1 LTPPRHNT
9 WTAHHMKG
17 ARELRAG
24 ENGMHCLAWPWR
36 LCRHAVGAN
45 AASGSCCYSNY
56 STLYLEVFIALS
68 GAPVLDST
76 LEHCASQL
84 SSRFVRCRITR
95 EHSTA
100 DTHPGGQIPA
110 HTRSHPSQRSPLIQ
124 GETDQSSLAPS
135 TEGTAPSAGSRS
147 GLVADILCQWER
159 CGSGLMEC
167 LHPTTAR
174 DNLGAVWQLQP
185 SRGRDGAGE
194 ARHSRCSPFQCRCS
208 AGYKDEALPPEKGG
222 CRFSKLVV
230 TRSHKPF
237 LPSDPISRLHRRPLA
252 QKHIPL

>member
-1 LTPPRHNT
+1 MLSGLTLQAEAAATLTTLLYIWRCSSRCRARPYSILRWSTVHPSSLLASSGAASPGSIRPLTPTR
-9 WTAHHMKG
+9 G
-17 ARELRAG
+17 AR
-24 ENGMHCLAWPWR
+24 
-36 LCRHAVGAN
+36 
-45 AASGSCCYSNY
+45 
-56 STLYLEVFIALS
+56 
-68 GAPVLDST
+68 
-76 LEHCASQL
+76 SQ
-84 SSRFVRCRITR
+84 
-95 EHSTA
+95 
-100 DTHPGGQIPA
+100 

-147 GLVADILCQWER
+147 GLVADNLCQWER